1 MPLSYKEVTSNGQS
15 NQDISFDFDYL
26 EESHISVY
34 VDGTL
39 KTYQTHW
46 NLPDANRIEFASGQ
60 HPASGAVIRIERNT
74 PSTTRIVDFQDGSVL
89 SEKDLDDSARQIFF
103 ISQEA
108 SDTANDAVI
117 VDTDG
122 KIDGQN
128 RNIKNVAAPTA
139 NDHAVNLGYMSSNIS
154 AIQTVENDITNVNTV
169 ATNIADVNTLADTD
183 NLADINTIADYVS
196 NVNTFSNYYKIGAT
210 EPTGNS
216 DGRLWWDTTNNTLK
230 LYNGDTSAF
239 QAYNTSVTTE
249 FNGLKVDTDGNL
261 QWVHGTGTADVED
274 YKQWFFGLSDLV
286 LSIDSS
292 GHLIAEY

>member
-1 MPLSYKEVTSNGQS
+1 MPLAYKEITSNGQS
-15 NQDISFDFDYL
+15 NQVIDFNFDYL
-26 EESHISVY
+26 SGDDIYVY
-34 VDGTL
+34 VDGVS
-39 KTYQTHW
+39 KTRPADWDFSSTNGQIIVFVSH
-46 NLPDANRIEFASGQ
+46 PSAGAN
-60 HPASGAVIRIERNT
+60 IRIERQT
-74 PSTTRIVDFQDGSVL
+74 PATTRNVDFQDGSVL

-103 ISQEA
+103 VAQEA
-108 SDTANDAVI
+108 SDTANDAVT
-117 VDTDG
+117 VDVDG

-139 NDHAVNLGYMSSNIS
+139 NDHAVNLGYMSSNIAS
-154 AIQTVENDITNVNTV
+154 IQTVENDITNVNTV
-169 ATNIADVNTLADTD
+169 ATNIADVNTLADST
-183 NLADINTIADYVS
+183 NLADINTIADYVG
-196 NVNTFSNYYKIGAT
+196 NVNAFSNYYKIGAT

-230 LYNGDTSAF
+230 LYNADTSAF

-249 FNGLKVDTDGNL
+249 FNGLKVDADGNL

>member
-1 MPLSYKEVTSNGQS
+1 MPLSYKEITSNGQS
-15 NQDISFDFDYL
+15 DQDISFDFDYL

-139 NDHAVNLGYMSSNIS
+139 NDHAVNLGFLNTNITAVQNVNANMSDVNNLDNNMSDINTVADDIS
-154 AIQTVENDITNVNTV
+154 NVNTV
-169 ATNIADVNTLADTD
+169 ATYSD
-183 NLADINTIADYVS
+183 
-196 NVNTFSNYYKIGAT
+196 NVNAFSNYYKVGT
-210 EPTGNS
+210 TQPTGNI
-216 DGRLWWDTTNNTLK
+216 DGRLWWDSSQNVLK
-230 LYNGDTSAF
+230 LYNGDTAAF
-239 QAYNTSVTTE
+239 QTYNTGRTTE
-249 FNGLKVDTDGNL
+249 FNGLSIDSDGNL
-261 QWVHGTGTADVED
+261 QWTHGNGNTATESYRD
-274 YKQWFFGLSDLV
+274 WFFGLSDLT
-286 LSIDSS
+286 LEIDDD
-292 GHLIAEY
+292 GHLIARY